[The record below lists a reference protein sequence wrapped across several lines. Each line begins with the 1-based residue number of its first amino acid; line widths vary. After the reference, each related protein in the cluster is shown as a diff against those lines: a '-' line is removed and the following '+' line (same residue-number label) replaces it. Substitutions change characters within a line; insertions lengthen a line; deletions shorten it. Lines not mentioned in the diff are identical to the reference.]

1 MKRIKDWLALWFILA
16 ARRLTSWGFVDDH
29 LAEAER
35 ILRLHLKDRY

>member
-1 MKRIKDWLALWFILA
+1 MRDWFALQFIRA

-35 ILRLHLKDRY
+35 MQRACLQI